1 MIVSSSAVSER
12 RISGDRV
19 VITGATSGIGGA
31 IARELATR
39 GAHLTLLARDE
50 AKAAVTATEL
60 ASLPGAAGSPDVI
73 RCDLADLG
81 SVRRAAGALHD
92 RYDAVDVLVNNA
104 GMRSFASATTVDGFE
119 QMMGTNHL
127 GPFLLT
133 NLLLDLLTASAHARV
148 VVTASEAHRL
158 GGRVDLA
165 SLAEPVASGP
175 AGAERRYGQSKL
187 MNILSTQEL
196 AERLDDSTV
205 TANCFCPGAVATG
218 LVRETR
224 FLDLGARLLSRT
236 PSIRTPE
243 QGARMGVRLVVDSTL
258 GETTGRF
265 FTSTPGLGRLP
276 AVSARTDRAYRRE
289 AWERSAGLVAL

>member
-1 MIVSSSAVSER
+1 MIVSSSVFSER
-12 RISGDRV
+12 RISGERV
-19 VITGATSGIGGA
+19 VITGATSGIGRA
-31 IARELATR
+31 IARELGAR
-39 GAHLTLLARDE
+39 GAHLTLLVRND

-60 ASLPGAAGSPDVI
+60 AALPGSAGSPDVV
-73 RCDLADLG
+73 RCDLADLR
-81 SVRRAAGALHD
+81 SVRRAGGELHD
-92 RYDAVDVLVNNA
+92 RYDAIDVLVNNA
-104 GMRSFASATTVDGFE
+104 GMRSFAPATTVDGFE

-133 NLLLDLLTASAHARV
+133 NLLRDLLRAAAQARV
-148 VVTASEAHRL
+148 VITASEAHRL

-165 SLAEPVASGP
+165 HLAEPVASGP

-187 MNILSTQEL
+187 MNILFTQEL
-196 AERLDDSTV
+196 AERLGGSTV

-236 PSIRTPE
+236 PVIRTPE
-243 QGARMGVRLVVDSTL
+243 QGARMGVRLVLDPTL
-258 GETTGRF
+258 SATTGRF

-276 AVSARTDRAYRRE
+276 PISARTDRAYQRE
-289 AWERSAGLVAL
+289 AWERSAELVSL

>member
-1 MIVSSSAVSER
+1 MIMCSSAISER

-31 IARELATR
+31 IARELAIR
-39 GAHLTLLARDE
+39 GAHLTLLARDD

-60 ASLPGAAGSPDVI
+60 AALPGAAGSPDVI

-92 RYDAVDVLVNNA
+92 RYDAIDVLVNNA
-104 GMRSFASATTVDGFE
+104 GMRSFAPATTVDGFE

-133 NLLLDLLTASAHARV
+133 NLLLDLLTAAAQARV
-148 VVTASEAHRL
+148 VITASEAHRL

-165 SLAEPVASGP
+165 RLAEPVVSGP
-175 AGAERRYGQSKL
+175 AGAERRYGRSKL
-187 MNILSTQEL
+187 MNILFTQEL
-196 AERLDDSTV
+196 GERLGGSTV

-236 PSIRTPE
+236 PAIRTPE
-243 QGARMGVRLVVDSTL
+243 QGARMGVRLVLDPTL

-265 FTSTPGLGRLP
+265 FTSTPGLARLP
-276 AVSARTDRAYRRE
+276 PISARTDRAYQRG
-289 AWERSAGLVAL
+289 AWERSAELVSL

>member
-1 MIVSSSAVSER
+1 MIVSSSVFSER
-12 RISGDRV
+12 RIGGERV
-19 VITGATSGIGGA
+19 VITGATSGIGRA
-31 IARELATR
+31 IARELAAR
-39 GAHLTLLARDE
+39 GAHLTLLVRDD

-60 ASLPGAAGSPDVI
+60 AALPGSARSPDVV

-81 SVRRAAGALHD
+81 SVRRAGAELHD
-92 RYDAVDVLVNNA
+92 RYDAIDVLVNNA
-104 GMRSFASATTVDGFE
+104 GMRSFAPAATVDGFE

-133 NLLLDLLTASAHARV
+133 NLLLDLLRAAAQARV
-148 VVTASEAHRL
+148 VITASEAHRL

-165 SLAEPVASGP
+165 RLAEPVASGP

-187 MNILSTQEL
+187 MNILFTQEL
-196 AERLDDSTV
+196 AERLGGSTV

-236 PSIRTPE
+236 PVIRTPE
-243 QGARMGVRLVVDSTL
+243 QGARMGVRLVLDPTL
-258 GETTGRF
+258 RATTGRF
-265 FTSTPGLGRLP
+265 FTSTPGLGHLP
-276 AVSARTDRAYRRE
+276 PISARTDRAYQLE
-289 AWERSAGLVAL
+289 AWERSAELVFL